1 MTKEKG
7 VLKQISEGTLIPLS
21 LAITVIGGG
30 ATWMTTIA
38 SKQEAIAARVDR
50 QGDFMREVRNTMLEM
65 NQRLS
70 NIEGKL
76 EYITTNKRSP

>member
-1 MTKEKG
+1 
-7 VLKQISEGTLIPLS
+7 
-21 LAITVIGGG
+21 
-30 ATWMTTIA
+30 MTTIA